1 MRYLLITLLLS
12 FFVVAGNAQA
22 DSLLTTGEWV
32 EEGQDFVLRLQPHGA
47 FEEDAGEG
55 FTRSSRYLLGRWVY
69 SDSTRM
75 LTLSVDYFMG
85 KNMVAPRYRQ
95 GRDFYLDYDVI
106 ELSES
111 VLVLEDRL
119 TGKERLFTARPL
131 STASDASERRKP
143 KPVLVPSLELP
154 QLPKGWGGE

>member
-1 MRYLLITLLLS
+1 MRFLLITLMLS
-12 FFVVAGNAQA
+12 LFVLAGNAQA

-47 FEEDAGEG
+47 FEEDAGER
-55 FTRSSRYLLGRWVY
+55 FTRSSRYLLGRWAYV
-69 SDSTRM
+69 DSTRI

-85 KNMVAPRYRQ
+85 KNMVATRYRQ
-95 GRDFYLDYDVI
+95 GRDFYLAYDVI
-106 ELSES
+106 ELNDS

-119 TGKERLFTARPL
+119 TGKERLFTLRPL

-143 KPVLVPSLELP
+143 QPVTVPNLELP
-154 QLPKGWGGE
+154 KLPKGWGG